1 MASQSVGGGESCWAS
16 GGGCMSSGCCVGIVA
31 CGSLRAAVCF
41 GSSPGFGLDPSRGE
55 GGLSEG
61 LVVSEQGVVW
71 AMNSDR
77 ARGAGLCGVWRL
89 LGDVLLETSMVG
101 LVEGLSGLMVGV
113 GGARGDGS
121 TVWDIKPPRCG
132 QVGLSVS
139 A

>member
-1 MASQSVGGGESCWAS
+1 MASQSVGGGESCWVN
-16 GGGCMSSGCCVGIVA
+16 GGVCMSSGCCVGIFA
-31 CGSLRAAVCF
+31 SGSLCVDICF
-41 GSSPGFGLDPSRGE
+41 GSSTSFGLDPSRGD

-61 LVVSEQGVVW
+61 FVVSEQGVVW

-89 LGDVLLETSMVG
+89 LGDVLLAKSMVA
-101 LVEGLSGLMVGV
+101 LTEGLSSLMVGV

-121 TVWDIKPPRCG
+121 TGLGRQTLAKWTGRC
-132 QVGLSVS
+132 VS